1 MVVLLSFAAVA
12 AVSATFLS
20 LASASP
26 IDPDS
31 IQARQNNYYVLQPVT
46 DGGVQP
52 RMDIRELER
61 NSAYKEVW
69 TLFILAVERLK
80 AVDQQTKTSF
90 YQVAGMYFLMG
101 C

>member
-1 MVVLLSFAAVA
+1 MVVLPSFAALA
-12 AVSATFLS
+12 AVSTTLLS
-20 LASASP
+20 LASSSP
-26 IDPDS
+26 IDT
-31 IQARQNNYYVLQPVT
+31 IQARQNSYYVLQPVT

-80 AVDQQTKTSF
+80 AMDQQSKTSF
-90 YQVAGMYFLMG
+90 YQVAGMWLSMEF
-101 C
+101 